1 MDLGWRSLSARSLT
15 RQEQTTY
22 NRSKYTTGANRGQ
35 ACDFTKVSVIVE
47 RSLKVGNFT
56 VSFTDLS
63 IPVAGVPMEVTR
75 TYDTRDK
82 RVGDFGF
89 GWTLGLHNIRV
100 EKSSVIGLKW
110 FESVSQEFLPN
121 YCLDPLGSHVVTVT
135 FPGGKVLKFQA
146 SVTPH
151 CQRSAPITSAN
162 ISFAPCP
169 GPSASWKSWALPMSR
184 SMAAYPGQ

>member
-1 MDLGWRSLSARSLT
+1 ATD
-15 RQEQTTY
+15 QY
-22 NRSKYTTGANRGQ
+22 GQ
-35 ACDFTKVSVIVE
+35 ISRTKVSVILE
-47 RSLKVGNFT
+47 RNLKVGNFT

-63 IPVAGVPMEVTR
+63 IPVADVPMEVTR

-110 FESVSQEFLPN
+110 YESVSQEFIPN
-121 YCLDPLGSHVVTVT
+121 YCLDPLGSHIVTLT

-162 ISFAPCP
+162 ISFTPMP
-169 GPSASWKSWALPMSR
+169 GTDRKSTRLNSSHVAISYAVFCLKKKKKKNK
-184 SMAAYPGQ
+184 GN